1 MTKANFGLR
10 LHRAGAIIRMTISPV
25 YRRRFLKW
33 AADLNFEAQIRGE
46 DIEGALL
53 PNIFQKAFPQSL
65 AAIRANWFEYFAQG
79 LTPRE
84 ALDRA
89 GFAELVWEP
98 PPNTVPGIRRP
109 GDEFH
114 GVVVLED
121 WKAENRIYRGRILRH
136 IPTNRAF
143 FVAWQ
148 MGLGF
153 DIEAWPVGE
162 VEVDDEVEELGQIA
176 IGYFILA
183 GLGFRRI

>member
-1 MTKANFGLR
+1 MTKANYGLR
-10 LHRAGAIIRMTISPV
+10 LHRAVAIIRIAISPG

-89 GFAELVWEP
+89 GFAALVWEP
-98 PPNTVPGIRRP
+98 PPNPVPGIRRL
-109 GDEFH
+109 DEFH

-136 IPTNRAF
+136 IPTNSVF
-143 FVAWQ
+143 FVALQW
-148 MGLGF
+148 GVGF
-153 DIEAWPVGE
+153 DLQAWPVGE
-162 VEVDDEVEELGQIA
+162 VEMDEEVERLGQIA